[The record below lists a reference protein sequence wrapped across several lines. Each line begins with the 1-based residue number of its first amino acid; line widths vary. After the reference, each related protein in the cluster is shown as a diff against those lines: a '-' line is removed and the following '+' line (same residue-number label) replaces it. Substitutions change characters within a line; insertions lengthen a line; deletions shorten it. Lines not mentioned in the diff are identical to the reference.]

1 MVNKRVDTGPLLD
14 PLPKT
19 LLMSINQ
26 ILLALIVPIT
36 WGFGY
41 ALTKIGMDQFTP
53 LLLMSLRFGIAGLIL
68 VWFTKPPWEYMRE
81 LFIIAF
87 IGSTIQYGL
96 TYYGLKGIDVSTAS
110 ILVQLEGPILA
121 LLSTLILKERLGWPR
136 ALGMGLA
143 FTGVIVIAGEP
154 RLSDSLDSVA
164 LVISGAVFWAIAQI
178 MISRLKSLSG
188 ITILAWVA
196 IIATPQMLLI
206 SLVIED
212 GQWESIKSAKLVDW
226 SIVFYL
232 SFIMTVIGYSVWYH
246 LLRICD
252 VSKISPFLMLLPITS
267 IIAGMALLEEQFT
280 LSMGIGGLLVMTG
293 VASTLIKWREPKKQL

>member
-1 MVNKRVDTGPLLD
+1 MNTK
-14 PLPKT
+14 
-19 LLMSINQ
+19 Q
-26 ILLALIVPIT
+26 IFLALIVPIT
-36 WGFGY
+36 WGSGY

-68 VWFTKPPWEYMRE
+68 VWFTKPPWGYMRE
-81 LFIIAF
+81 LFIIAL
-87 IGSTIQYGL
+87 IGSTIQYGF

-121 LLSTLILKERLGWPR
+121 LLSALILKERLGWPR

-143 FTGVIVIAGEP
+143 FTGVIVIVGEP
-154 RLSDSLDSVA
+154 RLNDSLDSVA
-164 LVISGAVFWAIAQI
+164 LVITGAVFWAIAQI

-206 SLVIED
+206 SLIIEE
-212 GQWESIKSAKLVDW
+212 GQWESIKTANLVDW

-232 SFIMTVIGYSVWYH
+232 SFIMTVIGYSIWYH

-252 VSKISPFLMLLPITS
+252 VSKISPFLMLLPVTS
-267 IIAGMALLEEQFT
+267 IIAGIVLLNEQFT
-280 LSMGIGGLLVMTG
+280 LAMGIGGLLVMTG
-293 VASTLIKWREPKKQL
+293 VASTLIKWRWPKKTT

>member
-1 MVNKRVDTGPLLD
+1 M
-14 PLPKT
+14 T
-19 LLMSINQ
+19 LFLSNPRIHFMTTRQ
-26 ILLALIVPIT
+26 VLLALIVPIT

-41 ALTKIGMDQFTP
+41 ALTKIGMDHFSP

-68 VWFTKPPWEYMRE
+68 VWFTKPPWGHMRD
-81 LFIIAF
+81 LFMVAF
-87 IGSTIQYGL
+87 IGSTIQYGF

-143 FTGVIVIAGEP
+143 FAGVVVIAGEP
-154 RLSDSLDSVA
+154 RLSESLDSVA
-164 LVISGAVFWAIAQI
+164 LVISGAAFWAIAQI

-196 IIATPQMLLI
+196 IIASPQMLLI
-206 SLVIED
+206 SLVIEK
-212 GQWESIKSAKLVDW
+212 GQWHSIVSADLQDW

-232 SFIMTVIGYSVWYH
+232 SFIMTVIGYSIWYH

-252 VSKISPFLMLLPITS
+252 VSKLSPFLMLLPVTS
-267 IIAGMALLEEQFT
+267 IIAGVVILEEQFT
-280 LSMGIGGLLVMTG
+280 LTMGIGGLLIMAG
-293 VASTLIKWREPKKQL
+293 VASTLVNWRQTIK

>member
-1 MVNKRVDTGPLLD
+1 MVPMNTK
-14 PLPKT
+14 
-19 LLMSINQ
+19 Q
-26 ILLALIVPIT
+26 IFLALIVPIT

-68 VWFTKPPWEYMRE
+68 VWFTKPPWGFMRE

-87 IGSTIQYGL
+87 IGSTIQYGF

-143 FTGVIVIAGEP
+143 FTGVVVIAGEP

-164 LVISGAVFWAIAQI
+164 LVITGAVFWAIAQI

-188 ITILAWVA
+188 ITILTWVA

-206 SLVIED
+206 SLIIEE
-212 GQWESIKSAKLVDW
+212 GQWEAIKTANLVDW

-252 VSKISPFLMLLPITS
+252 VSKISPFLMLLPVTS
-267 IIAGMALLEEQFT
+267 IIAGIVLLNEQFT
-280 LSMGIGGLLVMTG
+280 LAMGIGGLLVMTG
-293 VASTLIKWREPKKQL
+293 VASTLIKWRWPIKTT

>member
-1 MVNKRVDTGPLLD
+1 
-14 PLPKT
+14 
-19 LLMSINQ
+19 MSINQ

-68 VWFTKPPWEYMRE
+68 VWFTKPPWGFMRE

-87 IGSTIQYGL
+87 IGSTIQYGF

-143 FTGVIVIAGEP
+143 FTGIVVIAGEP

-164 LVISGAVFWAIAQI
+164 LVITGAVFWAIAQI

-188 ITILAWVA
+188 ITILAWIA

-206 SLVIED
+206 SLVIEE
-212 GQWESIKSAKLVDW
+212 GQWESIKTANLVDW

-252 VSKISPFLMLLPITS
+252 VSKISPFLMLLPVTS
-267 IIAGMALLEEQFT
+267 IIAGMVLLEEQFT
-280 LSMGIGGLLVMTG
+280 LAMGIGGVLVMTG
-293 VASTLIKWREPKKQL
+293 VASTLIKWRKPTKQI

>member
-1 MVNKRVDTGPLLD
+1 MNTK
-14 PLPKT
+14 
-19 LLMSINQ
+19 Q
-26 ILLALIVPIT
+26 IFLALIVPIT

-68 VWFTKPPWEYMRE
+68 VWFTKPPWGFMRE

-87 IGSTIQYGL
+87 IGSTIQYGF

-143 FTGVIVIAGEP
+143 FTGVVVIAGEP

-164 LVISGAVFWAIAQI
+164 LVITGAVFWAIAQI

-188 ITILAWVA
+188 ITILTWVA

-206 SLVIED
+206 SLIIEE
-212 GQWESIKSAKLVDW
+212 GQWEAIKTANFVDW

-252 VSKISPFLMLLPITS
+252 VSKISPFLMLLPVTS
-267 IIAGMALLEEQFT
+267 IIAGIVLLNEQFT
-280 LSMGIGGLLVMTG
+280 LAMGIGGLFVMTG
-293 VASTLIKWREPKKQL
+293 VASTLIKWRWPKKTT

>member
-1 MVNKRVDTGPLLD
+1 
-14 PLPKT
+14 
-19 LLMSINQ
+19 MSINQ

-68 VWFTKPPWEYMRE
+68 VWFTKPPWGFMRE

-87 IGSTIQYGL
+87 IGSTIQYGF

-143 FTGVIVIAGEP
+143 FTGVVVIAGEP

-164 LVISGAVFWAIAQI
+164 LVITGAVFWAIAQI

-188 ITILAWVA
+188 ITILAWIA

-206 SLVIED
+206 SLVIEE
-212 GQWESIKSAKLVDW
+212 GQWESIKTANLVDW

-252 VSKISPFLMLLPITS
+252 VSKISPFLMLLPVTS
-267 IIAGMALLEEQFT
+267 IIAGMVLLNEQFT
-280 LSMGIGGLLVMTG
+280 LAMGIGGVLVMTG
-293 VASTLIKWREPKKQL
+293 VASTLIKWRKPIKQL

>member
-1 MVNKRVDTGPLLD
+1 
-14 PLPKT
+14 
-19 LLMSINQ
+19 MSINQ

-68 VWFTKPPWEYMRE
+68 VWFTKPPWGFMRE

-87 IGSTIQYGL
+87 IGSTIQYGF

-143 FTGVIVIAGEP
+143 FTGVVIIAGEP

-164 LVISGAVFWAIAQI
+164 LVITGAIFWAIAQI

-206 SLVIED
+206 SLVIEE
-212 GQWESIKSAKLVDW
+212 GQWESIKSANLVDW

-252 VSKISPFLMLLPITS
+252 VSKISPFLMLLPVTS
-267 IIAGMALLEEQFT
+267 IIAGMVLLNEQFT
-280 LSMGIGGLLVMTG
+280 LVMGIGGVLVMTG
-293 VASTLIKWREPKKQL
+293 VASTLIKWRDPTKPL

>member
-1 MVNKRVDTGPLLD
+1 
-14 PLPKT
+14 
-19 LLMSINQ
+19 MSINQ

-68 VWFTKPPWEYMRE
+68 IWFTKPPWEHMRE
-81 LFIIAF
+81 LFMIAF
-87 IGSTIQYGL
+87 IGSTVQYGF

-143 FTGVIVIAGEP
+143 LAGVIVITGEP

-164 LVISGAVFWAIAQI
+164 LVITGAVFWAIAQI

-212 GQWESIKSAKLVDW
+212 GQWESIKSASLVDW

-252 VSKISPFLMLLPITS
+252 VSKISPFLMLLPVSS
-267 IIAGMALLEEQFT
+267 IIAGMVLLDEQFT
-280 LSMGIGGLLVMTG
+280 LAMGIGGLLVMAG
-293 VASTLIKWREPKKQL
+293 VASTLIKWRESTKKI

>member
-1 MVNKRVDTGPLLD
+1 MTTRQV
-14 PLPKT
+14 
-19 LLMSINQ
+19 
-26 ILLALIVPIT
+26 LLALIVPIT

-41 ALTKIGMDQFTP
+41 ALTKIGMEQFPP

-68 VWFTKPPWEYMRE
+68 VWFTKPPWEYMKD
-81 LFIIAF
+81 LFVVAF

-121 LLSTLILKERLGWPR
+121 LLSTLILKERLGWTR

-143 FTGVIVIAGEP
+143 FAGVVVIAGEP
-154 RLSDSLDSVA
+154 RLSGSLDSVA

-206 SLVIED
+206 SLAIEKD
-212 GQWESIKSAKLVDW
+212 QWRSIVSANLVDW

-232 SFIMTVIGYSVWYH
+232 SIIMTVVGYSIWYH

-252 VSKISPFLMLLPITS
+252 VSKISPFLMLLPVTS
-267 IIAGMALLEEQFT
+267 IIAGIALLDEQFT
-280 LSMGIGGLLVMTG
+280 LAMGIGGILVMTG
-293 VASTLIKWREPKKQL
+293 VASTLVNWRRPVKTTLTGKR

>member
-1 MVNKRVDTGPLLD
+1 
-14 PLPKT
+14 
-19 LLMSINQ
+19 MSINQ

-68 VWFTKPPWEYMRE
+68 IWFTKPPWEHMRE
-81 LFIIAF
+81 LFMIAF
-87 IGSTIQYGL
+87 IGSTVQYGF

-143 FTGVIVIAGEP
+143 FAGVIVITGEP

-164 LVISGAVFWAIAQI
+164 LVITGAVFWAIAQI

-212 GQWESIKSAKLVDW
+212 GQWESIKSASFIDW

-252 VSKISPFLMLLPITS
+252 VSRISPFLMLLPVTS
-267 IIAGMALLEEQFT
+267 IIAGMVLLDEQFT
-280 LSMGIGGLLVMTG
+280 LAMGIGGLLVMTG
-293 VASTLIKWREPKKQL
+293 VASTLIKHRESTKKL

>member
-1 MVNKRVDTGPLLD
+1 
-14 PLPKT
+14 
-19 LLMSINQ
+19 MSINQ

-68 VWFTKPPWEYMRE
+68 VWFTKPPWGFMRE

-87 IGSTIQYGL
+87 IGSTIQYGF

-121 LLSTLILKERLGWPR
+121 LLSTLILKEKLGWPR

-164 LVISGAVFWAIAQI
+164 LVITGAVFWAIAQI
-178 MISRLKSLSG
+178 MISRLKSLTG
-188 ITILAWVA
+188 ITILAWIA

-206 SLVIED
+206 SLVIEE
-212 GQWESIKSAKLVDW
+212 GQWESIKTANLVDW

-252 VSKISPFLMLLPITS
+252 VSKISPFLMLLPVTS
-267 IIAGMALLEEQFT
+267 IIAGMVLLEEQFT
-280 LSMGIGGLLVMTG
+280 LAMGIGGVLVMTG
-293 VASTLIKWREPKKQL
+293 VASTLIKWRKPTKQI

>member
-1 MVNKRVDTGPLLD
+1 
-14 PLPKT
+14 
-19 LLMSINQ
+19 MSINQ

-68 VWFTKPPWEYMRE
+68 VWFTKPPWGFMRE

-87 IGSTIQYGL
+87 IGSTIQYGF

-143 FTGVIVIAGEP
+143 LAGVVVIAGEP

-164 LVISGAVFWAIAQI
+164 LVITGAVFWAIAQI

-188 ITILAWVA
+188 ITILAWIA

-206 SLVIED
+206 SLVIEE
-212 GQWESIKSAKLVDW
+212 GQWESIKTANLVDW

-252 VSKISPFLMLLPITS
+252 VSKISPFLMLLPVTS
-267 IIAGMALLEEQFT
+267 IIAGIVLLGEKFT
-280 LSMGIGGLLVMTG
+280 LAMGIGGVLVMTG
-293 VASTLIKWREPKKQL
+293 VASTLIKWREPTKQL

>member
-1 MVNKRVDTGPLLD
+1 MNTK
-14 PLPKT
+14 
-19 LLMSINQ
+19 Q
-26 ILLALIVPIT
+26 IFLALIVPIT

-41 ALTKIGMDQFTP
+41 ALTKIGMDQFEP

-68 VWFTKPPWEYMRE
+68 VWFTKPPWGYMRE
-81 LFIIAF
+81 LFIIAL
-87 IGSTIQYGL
+87 IGSTIQYGF

-121 LLSTLILKERLGWPR
+121 LLSTFILKERLGWPR

-143 FTGVIVIAGEP
+143 FTGVIIIVGEP
-154 RLSDSLDSVA
+154 RLNDSLDSVA
-164 LVISGAVFWAIAQI
+164 LVITGAVFWAIAQI

-206 SLVIED
+206 SLLIEE
-212 GQWESIKSAKLVDW
+212 GQWESIKTANLVDW

-246 LLRICD
+246 LLRITD
-252 VSKISPFLMLLPITS
+252 VSKLSPFLMLLPVTS
-267 IIAGMALLEEQFT
+267 IRAGIVLLNEQFT
-280 LSMGIGGLLVMTG
+280 LAMGIGGLLVMTG
-293 VASTLIKWREPKKQL
+293 VASTLIKWRWPKKLLNLP

>member
-1 MVNKRVDTGPLLD
+1 
-14 PLPKT
+14 
-19 LLMSINQ
+19 MSINQ

-68 VWFTKPPWEYMRE
+68 VWFTKPPWGFMRE

-87 IGSTIQYGL
+87 IGSTIQYGF

-143 FTGVIVIAGEP
+143 FTGVVVIAGEP

-164 LVISGAVFWAIAQI
+164 LVITGAVFWAIAQI

-206 SLVIED
+206 SLVIEE
-212 GQWESIKSAKLVDW
+212 GQWESIKTANLVDW

-252 VSKISPFLMLLPITS
+252 VSKISPFLMLLPVTS
-267 IIAGMALLEEQFT
+267 IIAGMVLLNEQFT
-280 LSMGIGGLLVMTG
+280 LAMGIGGVLVMTG
-293 VASTLIKWREPKKQL
+293 VASTLIKWRKPTKIL

>member
-1 MVNKRVDTGPLLD
+1 MTIR
-14 PLPKT
+14 
-19 LLMSINQ
+19 Q

-41 ALTKIGMDQFTP
+41 ALTKIGMDQFPP
-53 LLLMSLRFGIAGLIL
+53 LLLMSLRFGIAGLTL
-68 VWFTKPPWEYMRE
+68 VWFTKPPWKYMKD
-81 LFIIAF
+81 LFMVAF

-121 LLSTLILKERLGWPR
+121 LLSTFILKEKLGWPR

-143 FTGVIVIAGEP
+143 FAGVVVIAGEP
-154 RLSDSLDSVA
+154 RLSNSLDSVA
-164 LVISGAVFWAIAQI
+164 LIISGAVFWAIAQI

-196 IIATPQMLLI
+196 IIASPQMLLI
-206 SLVIED
+206 SLVIEN
-212 GQWESIKSAKLVDW
+212 GQWRSIVNASFVDW

-232 SFIMTVIGYSVWYH
+232 SFIMTVIGYSIWYH

-252 VSKISPFLMLLPITS
+252 VSKISPFLMLLPVTS
-267 IIAGMALLEEQFT
+267 IIAGIALLNDQFT
-280 LSMGIGGLLVMTG
+280 LAMGIGGLLVMTG
-293 VASTLIKWREPKKQL
+293 VASTLVNWRRVVKITLAGKR

>member
-1 MVNKRVDTGPLLD
+1 
-14 PLPKT
+14 
-19 LLMSINQ
+19 MSINQ

-68 VWFTKPPWEYMRE
+68 VWFTKPPWGFMRE

-87 IGSTIQYGL
+87 IGSTIQYGF

-143 FTGVIVIAGEP
+143 FTGVVVIAGEP

-164 LVISGAVFWAIAQI
+164 LVITGAVFWAIAQI

-206 SLVIED
+206 SLLIEE
-212 GQWESIKSAKLVDW
+212 GQWESIKTANLVDW

-252 VSKISPFLMLLPITS
+252 VSKISPFLMLLPVTS
-267 IIAGMALLEEQFT
+267 IIAGMVLLGEQFT
-280 LSMGIGGLLVMTG
+280 LAMGIGGVLVMTG
-293 VASTLIKWREPKKQL
+293 VASTLIKWREPTKLL

>member
-1 MVNKRVDTGPLLD
+1 MTTRQV
-14 PLPKT
+14 
-19 LLMSINQ
+19 
-26 ILLALIVPIT
+26 LLALIVPIT

-41 ALTKIGMDQFTP
+41 ALTKIGMEQFPP

-68 VWFTKPPWEYMRE
+68 VWFTKPPWEYMKD
-81 LFIIAF
+81 LFIVAF

-121 LLSTLILKERLGWPR
+121 LLSTLILKERLGWTR

-143 FTGVIVIAGEP
+143 FAGVVVIAGEP
-154 RLSDSLDSVA
+154 RLSGSLDSVA

-196 IIATPQMLLI
+196 IIASPQMLLI
-206 SLVIED
+206 SLAIEKD
-212 GQWESIKSAKLVDW
+212 QWHSIVSASLVDW

-232 SFIMTVIGYSVWYH
+232 SFIMTVVGYSIWYH

-252 VSKISPFLMLLPITS
+252 VSKISPFLMLLPVTS
-267 IIAGMALLEEQFT
+267 IIAGIALLDEQFT
-280 LSMGIGGLLVMTG
+280 LAMGIGGLLVMTG
-293 VASTLIKWREPKKQL
+293 VASTLVNWRRPVKTTLTGKR

>member
-1 MVNKRVDTGPLLD
+1 
-14 PLPKT
+14 
-19 LLMSINQ
+19 MSINQ

-68 VWFTKPPWEYMRE
+68 VWFTKPPWGFMRE

-87 IGSTIQYGL
+87 IGSTIQYGF

-143 FTGVIVIAGEP
+143 FTGVVIIAGEP

-164 LVISGAVFWAIAQI
+164 LVITGAVFWAIAQI

-206 SLVIED
+206 SLLIEE
-212 GQWESIKSAKLVDW
+212 GQWESIKSANLVDW

-252 VSKISPFLMLLPITS
+252 VSKISPFLMLLPVTS
-267 IIAGMALLEEQFT
+267 IIAGMVLLNEQFT
-280 LSMGIGGLLVMTG
+280 LAMGIGGVLVMTG
-293 VASTLIKWREPKKQL
+293 VASTLIKWRKPTKQL

>member
-1 MVNKRVDTGPLLD
+1 
-14 PLPKT
+14 
-19 LLMSINQ
+19 MSINQ

-68 VWFTKPPWEYMRE
+68 VWFTKPPWGFMRE

-87 IGSTIQYGL
+87 IGSTIQYGF

-143 FTGVIVIAGEP
+143 FTGVVVIAGEP

-164 LVISGAVFWAIAQI
+164 LVITGAVFWAIAQI

-206 SLVIED
+206 SLVIEE
-212 GQWESIKSAKLVDW
+212 GQWESIKTANLVDW

-252 VSKISPFLMLLPITS
+252 VSKISPFLMLLPVTS
-267 IIAGMALLEEQFT
+267 IIAGMVLLNEQFT
-280 LSMGIGGLLVMTG
+280 LVMGIGGVLVMTG
-293 VASTLIKWREPKKQL
+293 VASTLIKWRESTKQL

>member
-1 MVNKRVDTGPLLD
+1 L
-14 PLPKT
+14 T
-19 LLMSINQ
+19 LFLSNPRIHFMTTRQ
-26 ILLALIVPIT
+26 VLLALIVPIT

-41 ALTKIGMDQFTP
+41 ALTKIGMDHFSP

-68 VWFTKPPWEYMRE
+68 VWFTKPPWGHMRD
-81 LFIIAF
+81 LFMVAF
-87 IGSTIQYGL
+87 IGSTIQYGF

-143 FTGVIVIAGEP
+143 FAGVVVIAGEP
-154 RLSDSLDSVA
+154 RLSESLDSVA
-164 LVISGAVFWAIAQI
+164 LVISGAAFWAIAQI

-196 IIATPQMLLI
+196 IIASPQMLLI
-206 SLVIED
+206 SLVIEK
-212 GQWESIKSAKLVDW
+212 GQWHSIVSADLQDW

-232 SFIMTVIGYSVWYH
+232 SFIMTVIGYSIWYH

-252 VSKISPFLMLLPITS
+252 VSKLSPFLMLLPVSS
-267 IIAGMALLEEQFT
+267 IIAGIVLLEEQFT
-280 LSMGIGGLLVMTG
+280 LTMGIGGLLIMAG
-293 VASTLIKWREPKKQL
+293 VASTLVNWRQTIK

>member
-1 MVNKRVDTGPLLD
+1 MTTRQV
-14 PLPKT
+14 
-19 LLMSINQ
+19 
-26 ILLALIVPIT
+26 LLALIVPIT

-41 ALTKIGMDQFTP
+41 ALTKIGMEQFPP

-68 VWFTKPPWEYMRE
+68 VWFTKPPWEYMKD
-81 LFIIAF
+81 LFVVAF

-121 LLSTLILKERLGWPR
+121 LLSTLILKERLGWTR

-143 FTGVIVIAGEP
+143 FAGVVVIAGEP
-154 RLSDSLDSVA
+154 RLSSSLDSVA

-196 IIATPQMLLI
+196 IIASPQMLLI
-206 SLVIED
+206 SLAIEKD
-212 GQWESIKSAKLVDW
+212 QWHSIVSASLVDW

-232 SFIMTVIGYSVWYH
+232 SFIMTVVGYSIWYH

-252 VSKISPFLMLLPITS
+252 VSKISPFLMLLPVTS
-267 IIAGMALLEEQFT
+267 IIAGIALLDEQFT
-280 LSMGIGGLLVMTG
+280 LAMGIGGLLVMTG
-293 VASTLIKWREPKKQL
+293 VASTLVNWRRPVKTTLTGKR